1 MKILVLWFFLLFS
14 LQADET
20 LTGLFTQLKTVN
32 KEDKFKVV
40 NEIKK
45 HIIALKQQARIDA
58 IKILKAKKEA
68 EKKLAN
74 QDVLAEPMLNH
85 SDGQTKEEHMAEHM
99 DEMKEMNIPS
109 KMSDMKQ
116 MPKMQNMSTMRNT
129 PLIKEMQERMREN
142 TGQIPS
148 SEMRRKLMGNR

>member
-1 MKILVLWFFLLFS
+1 
-14 LQADET
+14 
-20 LTGLFTQLKTVN
+20 
-32 KEDKFKVV
+32 
-40 NEIKK
+40 
-45 HIIALKQQARIDA
+45 
-58 IKILKAKKEA
+58 
-68 EKKLAN
+68 
-74 QDVLAEPMLNH
+74 
-85 SDGQTKEEHMAEHM
+85 M
-99 DEMKEMNIPS
+99 DEMKEMNMPS